1 MAEQTNRANVA
12 TITLLQQV
20 RAMFHDIVSRYSWRI
35 LGLVVLMTAVA
46 LTEGLGMAL
55 LLPLLSVIGLAGPSN
70 TGMLSNFLGILL
82 NTLGVGNSAY
92 QVAILLL
99 VVFALQ
105 LILYVAQSWWMSWL
119 QRDYG
124 AYWQKRLFD
133 ALIHAEWGFFSDQK
147 LGNLTTLIT
156 QETAR
161 LAGAFLILA
170 QMTSMALATLA
181 YLAVAFF
188 ISWQVTCLIIL
199 LASVLFVSVR
209 GIGAKNFKIGLRLG
223 PLASELNVLITEYLG
238 GIKLIKATVTEE
250 VAATRVSRIADEL
263 RIQHTWATFLP
274 SLVRAIFEF
283 STIVALCFI
292 LVFGYRSLDIP
303 AARMLVVLALFVRL
317 LPRFN
322 VLQQNIQLLANYLP
336 AYATARRMLDE
347 AEAVSERN
355 NEYTPDLIR
364 EHRRMS
370 GSVKIEIEKGGY
382 RGVTTLRDIK
392 LELPERGLVGIVGES
407 GAGKSTLANCLLGL
421 ARIEVGTVVFGEVDM
436 RNIPLAIWRRQIG
449 YVPQETV
456 LFHLSIRD
464 NIAWGTPSAND
475 EEIYMAAHQALAHDF
490 ILDHP
495 HGYMRVVGDQGV
507 MLSGG
512 QRQRLGIAR
521 ALLAKPRLLL
531 MDEATSALDSAS
543 EASVMETV
551 NSLRENICVVMV
563 AHRLATV
570 RGADL
575 IVVMENGSISE
586 TGKWDELLACRGAF
600 YRLAAAQHIQGTS

>member
-1 MAEQTNRANVA
+1 VA

-20 RAMFHDIVSRYSWRI
+20 RAIFHDIVSRYSWRI

-70 TGMLSNFLGILL
+70 TGMLGNFLGNLL

-250 VAATRVSRIADEL
+250 VAAARVSRIVDEL

-347 AEAVSERN
+347 AEALSERN
-355 NEYTPDLIR
+355 NEYAPDLIR
-364 EHRRMS
+364 EHGRMS

-421 ARIEVGTVVFGEVDM
+421 ARIEVGTVIFGEMDM

-586 TGKWDELLACRGAF
+586 TGKWDELLARRGAF